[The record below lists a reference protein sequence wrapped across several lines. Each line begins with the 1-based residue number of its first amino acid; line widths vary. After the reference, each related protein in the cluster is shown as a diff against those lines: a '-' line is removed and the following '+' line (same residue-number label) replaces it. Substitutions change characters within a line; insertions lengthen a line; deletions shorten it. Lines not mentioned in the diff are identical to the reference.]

1 MHNFTGQPVPVT
13 SHTVYNLFLVSVLN
27 LPSSNL
33 KPISPHSV
41 PKCSSKKSLSSFII
55 FTVRGEK
62 KKIEKEFYSRMSK
75 FRLSNTTAI
84 SRGSP
89 NWMSGIRWPI
99 HFNTFKYQVMQLGN
113 SNLNYQS
120 VSQLLI
126 GYHSERDPKIIN
138 SSLKLVAQDAR
149 HAEMSERC

>member
-13 SHTVYNLFLVSVLN
+13 SHTVYNLFLMSVLN

-62 KKIEKEFYSRMSK
+62 KKDRK
-75 FRLSNTTAI
+75 
-84 SRGSP
+84 
-89 NWMSGIRWPI
+89 GI
-99 HFNTFKYQVMQLGN
+99 L
-113 SNLNYQS
+113 
-120 VSQLLI
+120 
-126 GYHSERDPKIIN
+126 
-138 SSLKLVAQDAR
+138 
-149 HAEMSERC
+149 